1 MNVKKVYF
9 VKHAESEDDH
19 NEVHM
24 RTDSPLSE
32 IGREQASLLAGRFSH
47 TPFDLLIASPLER
60 SKETA
65 EFIGLAS
72 GKNITFEEIFNEI
85 KEPTVL
91 EGISQEDQEF
101 DSIRGVLHEK
111 WHLPAWHYSDEENF
125 TDARMRAKRALK
137 LLEGI
142 ESKSVVVVT
151 HGHFLTM
158 LFLVMSLGKM
168 ITPDEFATFDTF
180 SHTDNTGISLC
191 ELTEKG
197 WKMRTWNDITH
208 ITEMIH

>member
-19 NEVHM
+19 NDVHM

-32 IGREQASLLAGRFSH
+32 MGREQASLLAGRFSH
-47 TPFDLLIASPLER
+47 TPFDLLISSPQER

-72 GKNITFEEIFNEI
+72 GKNIRFEEIFNEI
-85 KEPTVL
+85 KEPTIL
-91 EGISQEDQEF
+91 EGSNSEDAELE
-101 DSIRGVLHEK
+101 SIRGVLQEK

-158 LFLVMSLGKM
+158 LFLVMALGKM
-168 ITPDEFATFDTF
+168 VTSDEFINFDIF
-180 SHTDNTGISLC
+180 SQTSNSAISFC

>member
-1 MNVKKVYF
+1 MNLKKVYF

-19 NEVHM
+19 NEIHM
-24 RTDSPLSE
+24 RSDTPLSE
-32 IGREQASLLAGRFSH
+32 EGREQASLLAGRFSH

-72 GKNITFEEIFNEI
+72 SKNIRFEDIFNEI

-91 EGISQEDQEF
+91 EESTQEDSNF
-101 DSIRGVLHEK
+101 DSIRGVLQEK

-125 TDARMRAKRALK
+125 TDARMRGKRALK
-137 LLEGI
+137 MLEEI
-142 ESKSVVVVT
+142 QSESVVVVT

-158 LFLVMSLGKM
+158 LFLVMALGKM
-168 ITPDEFATFDTF
+168 VTADEFITFDTF

-191 ELTEKG
+191 ELTDKG

>member
-1 MNVKKVYF
+1 MNQKKVYF

-24 RTDSPLSE
+24 RKDTPLSE
-32 IGREQASLLAGRFSH
+32 DGREQASLLAGRFSH

-72 GKNITFEEIFNEI
+72 SKNIVFEDIFNEI

-91 EGISQEDQEF
+91 EGSSHEDQDFE
-101 DSIRGVLHEK
+101 SVRGVLQEK
-111 WHLPAWHYSDEENF
+111 WHLPAWHYADEENF
-125 TDARMRAKRALK
+125 TDARNRAKRALK
-137 LLEGI
+137 LLEEI

-158 LFLVMSLGKM
+158 LFLVMALGKM
-168 ITPDEFATFDTF
+168 VTADEFITFDTF
-180 SHTDNTGISLC
+180 SHTDNTGISFC
-191 ELTEKG
+191 ELGEKG